1 LYVRVPQIDDAEN
14 FDKVIE
20 PRLDDTYLL
29 TIWRQQFV
37 DALTVLYF
45 SVSVSLRLN
54 VSIIDPIIT
63 TTTANW

>member
-1 LYVRVPQIDDAEN
+1 LYVRVPQTDDAESS
-14 FDKVIE
+14 DKVIE
-20 PRLDDTYLL
+20 TRLEDTCLL

-45 SVSVSLRLN
+45 SVGVSLRLN
-54 VSIIDPIIT
+54 VSIIDSII